1 MRKRS
6 NVEQQTIELEA
17 SNTPR
22 FDIDGQR
29 YGNTLTDDMIYLKN
43 PRTKRGIDRHA
54 PTSLPYF
61 TRSDYDR
68 NFALD
73 NAEKYSHSASPTLSN
88 NVNPMFSA
96 PTFGEQKPSNNPI
109 YHTYGMEGNINGAN
123 NHGFIG
129 RKKNIDYSVSS
140 EPYVTEEAGYFDG
153 TDMEDLLG
161 EYHKQ
166 LLEKKAL
173 DKALDDQSIRE
184 DVRYIKSGGRTKHSE
199 GEQWLREDA
208 EYDPAVD
215 SLVNYKRLSPAQLE
229 LLLKMGVD
237 RPESEDLMNYLHLYQ
252 FYLDNLKK

>member
-54 PTSLPYF
+54 PASIPYF
-61 TRSDYDR
+61 TRSDYER

-73 NAEKYSHSASPTLSN
+73 NARNPIPVSPTLSDN
-88 NVNPMFSA
+88 INSMFSA
-96 PTFGEQKPSNNPI
+96 PTQQIPSNKPI
-109 YHTYGMEGNINGAN
+109 YHTYGAEESTN

-129 RKKNIDYSVSS
+129 RKKNIDYSVSD
-140 EPYVTEEAGYFDG
+140 EPYVTEESGYFDG

-166 LLEKKAL
+166 LIERKAL
-173 DKALDDQSIRE
+173 DKALDDKSIRE

-199 GEQWLREDA
+199 GEQWLRDDA

-215 SLVNYKRLSPAQLE
+215 TLVNYKRLSPAQLE
-229 LLLKMGVD
+229 LLLKMGVN

-252 FYLDNLKK
+252 FYLDNLK

>member
-73 NAEKYSHSASPTLSN
+73 NAEKYSHSISPTLSN
-88 NVNPMFSA
+88 NVNPMFNA
-96 PTFGEQKPSNNPI
+96 PTLGEQKSSNNPI
-109 YHTYGMEGNINGAN
+109 YHTYGMEGNI
-123 NHGFIG
+123 
-129 RKKNIDYSVSS
+129 S
-140 EPYVTEEAGYFDG
+140 
-153 TDMEDLLG
+153 
-161 EYHKQ
+161 
-166 LLEKKAL
+166 
-173 DKALDDQSIRE
+173 
-184 DVRYIKSGGRTKHSE
+184 GRTKHSE

-215 SLVNYKRLSPAQLE
+215 TLVNYNRLSPAQME
-229 LLLKMGVD
+229 LLIKMGVN
-237 RPESEDLMNYLHLYQ
+237 RPESEDLMNNLHLYQ
-252 FYLDNLKK
+252 YYMDNLRK

>member
-6 NVEQQTIELEA
+6 NVEQQTIELES

-43 PRTKRGIDRHA
+43 PRTKRGINRHA
-54 PTSLPYF
+54 PTSIPYF
-61 TRSDYDR
+61 TRSDYER

-73 NAEKYSHSASPTLSN
+73 NAKNPIPVSPTLSDN
-88 NVNPMFSA
+88 INPMFSA
-96 PTFGEQKPSNNPI
+96 PTFGEQIPSNKPI
-109 YHTYGMEGNINGAN
+109 YHIYGKEKEN
-123 NHGFIG
+123 NHGHIS
-129 RKKNIDYSVSS
+129 RKKNIDYSVSN

-166 LLEKKAL
+166 LIEKKAL
-173 DKALDDQSIRE
+173 DKAFDDQSIRE

-199 GEQWLREDA
+199 GEQWLRDDA

-215 SLVNYKRLSPAQLE
+215 TLVNYKRLSPAQLE
-229 LLLKMGVD
+229 LLLKMGVN

-252 FYLDNLKK
+252 FYLDNLK